1 MANAE
6 RLFVDKLAE
15 VIRRADGN
23 HDMGA
28 GALADA
34 IADSGILFE
43 LEQAARAEGWKKGV
57 RTAFRYDIEVSPH
70 WTPGDL
76 TNPYE

>member
-1 MANAE
+1 MANDE

-34 IADSGILFE
+34 IADSGLLYE
-43 LEQAARAEGWKKGV
+43 LEQAAEDRGYEKGRDAGYAIGWDNALDAAAWDRDG
-57 RTAFRYDIEVSPH
+57 E
-70 WTPGDL
+70 
-76 TNPYE
+76 